1 MEKHW
6 LLKLLDHATQIV
18 VATCGMA
25 MLATVLMGIFGRYVV
40 HYSLPWTEELPR
52 FLMIWMALFACP
64 LAFDYGFHASFSALA
79 DKLGRRGKIINL
91 IFTRVL
97 IIIFLSVLVYKG
109 FGLMDEFA
117 FQKTPTLM
125 ISYAIPYSAV
135 PISASLFLLK
145 YLLDFIYGLRKEFKK
160 SSE

>member
-6 LLKLLDHATQIV
+6 LLKLLDNATKIV

-25 MLATVLMGIFGRYVV
+25 MLFTVLMGIFGRYVV

-79 DKLGRRGKIINL
+79 DKLGKRGKIINL

-97 IIIFLSVLVYKG
+97 IIIFLSVVVYKG
-109 FGLMDEFA
+109 FSLMDVFA
-117 FQKTPTLM
+117 FQKAPTTG
-125 ISYAIPYSAV
+125 ISFAIPYSAV

-145 YLLDFIYGLRKEFKK
+145 YVLDFIHGLRKEFKK
-160 SSE
+160 PSV